1 MFKVIAVDDEQ
12 NALNRFERLIS
23 QDNRLELLKTFT
35 RASEA
40 ADFMKENQVDIAF
53 LDIEMPEMTGL
64 ELAEV
69 LMDINPYVEIVFVT
83 AYNQYALEAFR
94 AHATGYLLK
103 PLSHDDFTAQIDSME
118 KKLGSK
124 SHVVEDDRL
133 TINCFGAF
141 SIKRT
146 KDSEPLRFRTSK
158 AEELLAYLIQNDG
171 RARSKDMILDTLW
184 PDADLDKAANN
195 FRVTCTYIRSTLAEF
210 GYTDI
215 LVRDHDDYSIN
226 LARINCDYIDFR
238 GKMTNPDMLSLPDA
252 EFLINLYKGPYLEN
266 RFYDWAEETKGWLES
281 RYIQTLYR
289 AGKLYT
295 QANRLDSAIDAYESV
310 LRVDL
315 YEEDAF
321 KEIVKLKK
329 TKNVPKAAIRDYYDK
344 YKDALNKEYDL
355 DPSHEVK
362 EMMRTVLS

>member
-12 NALNRFERLIS
+12 NALNRFERLIND
-23 QDNRLELLKTFT
+23 DNRLELLSTFT
-35 RASEA
+35 KASDAVE
-40 ADFMKENQVDIAF
+40 FMKDNKVDIAF

-69 LMDINPYVEIVFVT
+69 LMDINPYLEIVFVT

-103 PLSHDDFTAQIDSME
+103 PLSHDDFTTQIDTME
-118 KKLGSK
+118 KKLSK
-124 SHVVEDDRL
+124 THVVEDDKL
-133 TINCFGAF
+133 VINCFGAF
-141 SIKRT
+141 SIKKA

-158 AEELLAYLIQNDG
+158 AEELLAYLIQNEG

-195 FRVTCTYIRSTLAEF
+195 FRVTCTYIRSTLADF

-215 LVRDHDDYSIN
+215 LIRDHDDYNIN
-226 LARINCDYIDFR
+226 ISRIRCDYLEFR
-238 GKMTNPDMLSLPDA
+238 NKIANPDTLGLADT
-252 EFLINLYKGPYLEN
+252 ETLINIYKGPYLEN
-266 RFYDWAEETKGWLES
+266 RFYDWAEETKGWLEN
-281 RYIQTLYR
+281 RYIQLLYR
-289 AGKLYT
+289 AGHLYSE
-295 QANRLDSAIDAYESV
+295 AGRIDAAIDSFESV

-321 KEIVKLKK
+321 REVVRLKQKKL
-329 TKNVPKAAIRDYYDK
+329 PPAAIHDYYEK
-344 YKDALNKEYDL
+344 YRENLYKEYGL
-355 DPSHEVK
+355 EPSREIK
-362 EMMRTVLS
+362 ELMRSI

>member
-12 NALNRFERLIS
+12 NALNRFERLIT

-40 ADFMKENQVDIAF
+40 VEFMKSNQVDIAF

-69 LMDINPYVEIVFVT
+69 LMDLNPYVEIVFVT

-103 PLSHDDFTAQIDSME
+103 PLSHDDFTTQIDSME
-118 KKLGSK
+118 KKLSK
-124 SHVVEDDRL
+124 SHVVEDDKL
-133 TINCFGAF
+133 VINCFGAF
-141 SIKRT
+141 SIKKA
-146 KDSEPLRFRTSK
+146 KDSEALRFRTSK
-158 AEELLAYLIQNDG
+158 AEELLAYLIQNEG

-195 FRVTCTYIRSTLAEF
+195 FRVTCTYIRSTLADF

-226 LARINCDYIDFR
+226 ISRIRCDYLEFR
-238 GKMTNPDMLSLPDA
+238 SKISAPDMLPLEDVEA
-252 EFLINLYKGPYLEN
+252 LVNLYKGPYLEN
-266 RFYDWAEETKGWLES
+266 RFYDWAEETKGWLEN
-281 RYIQTLYR
+281 RYIQLLYR
-289 AGKLYT
+289 AGKLYGE
-295 QANRLDSAIDAYESV
+295 AERLDAAIEAFEAV
-310 LRVDL
+310 LHVDL

-321 KEIVKLKK
+321 REVIRLKQAKKLPTQALK
-329 TKNVPKAAIRDYYDK
+329 DYYEK
-344 YKDALNKEYDL
+344 YSESLNREYGL
-355 DPSHEVK
+355 DPSHEIK
-362 EMMRTVLS
+362 EMMRSVLS

>member
-23 QDNRLELLKTFT
+23 ADNRLELLKTFT
-35 RASEA
+35 KP
-40 ADFMKENQVDIAF
+40 ADAIEFLKTNQVDIAF

-64 ELAEV
+64 ELAEY
-69 LMDINPYVEIVFVT
+69 LMDSNPYLEIVFVT

-118 KKLGSK
+118 KKLEK
-124 SHVVEDDRL
+124 THVVEDDKL
-133 TINCFGAF
+133 IINCFGAF
-141 SIKRT
+141 SIK
-146 KDSEPLRFRTSK
+146 KANDFEPLRFRTSK
-158 AEELLAYLIQNDG
+158 AEELLAYLIQNEG

-195 FRVTCTYIRSTLAEF
+195 FRVTCTYIRSTLADF
-210 GYTDI
+210 GYTDV

-226 LARINCDYIDFR
+226 TARIKCDYLEFR
-238 GKMTNPDMLSLPDA
+238 NKISNPDTLPLSDVEA
-252 EFLINLYKGPYLEN
+252 LINIYKGPYLEN

-281 RYIQTLYR
+281 RYIQILYR

-295 QANRLDSAIDAYESV
+295 EADRIDAAIGSYEAV
-310 LRVDL
+310 LHVDL

-321 KEIVKLKK
+321 KEIIRLKQKKL
-329 TKNVPKAAIRDYYDK
+329 PPAAIKDYYEK
-344 YKDALNKEYDL
+344 YRDSLFKEYGL
-355 DPSHEVK
+355 EPSKEVK
-362 EMMRTVLS
+362 DLIKTI

>member
-12 NALNRFERLIS
+12 NALNRFERLIQ

-40 ADFMKENQVDIAF
+40 VEFMKANQVDIAF

-103 PLSHDDFTAQIDSME
+103 PLSHDDFTTQIDSME
-118 KKLGSK
+118 KKLGK
-124 SHVVEDDRL
+124 AHVVEDDKL
-133 TINCFGAF
+133 VINCFGAF
-141 SIKRT
+141 SIK
-146 KDSEPLRFRTSK
+146 KASDSEPLRFRTSK
-158 AEELLAYLIQNDG
+158 AEELLAYLIQNEG

-195 FRVTCTYIRSTLAEF
+195 FRVTCTYIRSTLADF

-215 LVRDHDDYSIN
+215 LVRDHDDYSVN
-226 LARINCDYIDFR
+226 TSRIRCDYIEFR
-238 GKMTNPDMLSLPDA
+238 KKITNPDMLSLSDA

-266 RFYDWAEETKGWLES
+266 RFYDWAEETKGWLEN
-281 RYIQTLYR
+281 RYLQILYR
-289 AGKLYT
+289 ASKLY
-295 QANRLDSAIDAYESV
+295 AEAGRLDAAIDSLESV
-310 LRVDL
+310 LHVDL

-321 KEIVKLKK
+321 REIVKLKK
-329 TKNVPKAAIRDYYDK
+329 KKNVPNAAIKDYYEK
-344 YKDALNKEYDL
+344 YTESLNREYGL
-355 DPSHEVK
+355 DPSHEIK
-362 EMMRTVLS
+362 EMMRSVLS